1 MELVSGSGV
10 GENVMPLGA
19 QNFNRPRTLASY
31 KPIPMPLVSALR
43 KLKEKN
49 GWSILE
55 MSEQLGLTQGKL
67 SKILLTT
74 VKTASP
80 STLKKLEAF
89 VAQNTEQ
96 STLS

>member
-1 MELVSGSGV
+1 M
-10 GENVMPLGA
+10 LGA

-31 KPIPMPLVSALR
+31 KPIPIPLVSALR
-43 KLKEKN
+43 KLKQER
-49 GWSILE
+49 
-55 MSEQLGLTQGKL
+55 GLTIAEMAKLLDLTHGKMD
-67 SKILLTT
+67 KILATM

-96 STLS
+96 STMS